1 MKILYI
7 DTSGDKA
14 KIGLVEENKSKLL
27 EFGPKHKFSEKLLSK
42 IDKLLKENELSPQK
56 LSAIAVFK
64 GPGSFT
70 GLRIGIAT
78 ANALAFSLNIP
89 IIEISEAD
97 LKSLPKKITKKFHS
111 KKFTKIATP
120 FYGRPPHITKPKK
133 KKASNKLVG

>member
-7 DTSGDKA
+7 DTANDEA
-14 KIGLVEENKSKLL
+14 KIGLVEENKSKFLT
-27 EFGPKHKFSEKLLSK
+27 FGPKEKFSEKLLSK
-42 IDKLLKENELSPQK
+42 IEKLLKENKISPQK
-56 LSAIAVFK
+56 LSAIAVFR

-89 IIEISEAD
+89 TIEISEAD
-97 LKSLPKKITKKFHS
+97 LKNLPQKIIQKFHP

-120 FYGRPPHITKPKK
+120 FYGRPPHITKPK
-133 KKASNKLVG
+133 NR